1 MTPGRR
7 LFIVQAVVAG
17 GLSLVSGVEMLGWGK
32 GYRLTDAP
40 AASAVGNLPEIKSEA
55 YALAAYPERYKLI
68 EDKPVF
74 NEDRKPTPPGDAAPD
89 PNNKPVG
96 ELQAVL
102 TGVILSGEL
111 QMALMKDG
119 TNQKPMRIRLGTP
132 LEGTLSA
139 WKLVELKPRSAIFEA
154 GGQRKELAL
163 ATYDKA
169 LTPPPPSAFPTPP
182 PPPPQQPN
190 ANGQPPPPPPP
201 AMVGQT
207 PPAQAQ
213 PAAPPDP
220 FYGSTAPN
228 PANAAAQASAQQGA
242 PNADEIRRRI
252 EERRRQLREEAQRMS
267 EQQN

>member
-17 GLSLVSGVEMLGWGK
+17 ALTLVSGVEMLGWGK
-32 GYRLTDAP
+32 GYRLLPDAP
-40 AASAVGNLPEIKSEA
+40 ATSTGGTLPEIKSEA

-132 LEGTLSA
+132 LEGSLSA

-182 PPPPQQPN
+182 PPPPQQQANP
-190 ANGQPPPPPPP
+190 NGQPPPPPPIAANP
-201 AMVGQT
+201 A
-207 PPAQAQ
+207 PPAQ
-213 PAAPPDP
+213 PAAPADP
-220 FYGSTAPN
+220 FYGNTAPN
-228 PANAAAQASAQQGA
+228 PANANAQAAAQQGA